1 MDKKIIYLGMVVG
14 ILALS
19 SCERVYQKKDFQ
31 DYSNFI
37 EYSESVI
44 PFYLDMIQKPMYFNF
59 HLTSPQKRKEYE
71 DLAASYCKAKGGDFI
86 KNGPW
91 LYCNS
96 SKDEYMIHETN
107 YGFEVYAKP
116 TKQIEEI
123 ISKGINLMKSER
135 YQKANEVL
143 KKAYEFA
150 KAVNNKHLIGEAA
163 YYIAYND
170 FLASKYFDIDK
181 VFKYIRIAKENG
193 INVSSFISDIRIY
206 TQKILNSVL
215 NKAKSGQKQLALR
228 DLSRAFKIAKLLNDN
243 NLLYTTYYYSGNFY
257 LETGDYDKAIEYLQ
271 QAIALGQ
278 DKPNTLGLLYNLLGQ
293 AYEEKGDLPDAEKY
307 YVESSQIALKNGDTE
322 GAAIPLRHLGD
333 IYYQKGNYQKAYQYH
348 LQALMIRGYKTRKGG
363 ARYGLDLDLYSVGND
378 LYKMNQCKDAVV
390 YLDEAVPY
398 LEKFGIYDTMAKAL
412 YEDISCYKKL
422 GNNEKAKE
430 LFNQYKSI
438 LAQQNML
445 SKFKSLGF

>member
-1 MDKKIIYLGMVVG
+1 MNKKLILGMVIGVV
-14 ILALS
+14 ALT
-19 SCERVYQKKDFQ
+19 SCENVYQKKNFN
-31 DYSNFI
+31 DYKSFI
-37 EYSESVI
+37 EYSKSVI
-44 PFYLDMIQKPMYFNF
+44 PFYLDMIQKPMYFDF
-59 HLTSPQKRKEYE
+59 HLTNPQKRKEYE
-71 DLAASYCKAKGGDFI
+71 DLAASYCKAKDGKFI

-123 ISKGINLMKSER
+123 INKGINLMRSGR
-135 YQKANEVL
+135 YDKAGEVL

-150 KAVNNKHLIGEAA
+150 KVVNNKHLIGEAA

-181 VFKYIRIAKENG
+181 VFKYMTIAQENG
-193 INVSSFISDIRIY
+193 IDVSNFISDIKVY
-206 TQKILNSVL
+206 TQKILNDVL
-215 NKAKSGQKQLALR
+215 NEAKSDQKQLSLD

-243 NLLYTTYYYSGNFY
+243 NLLYTVYYYSGNFY
-257 LETGDYDKAIEYLQ
+257 LETKDYDKAIAYLQ
-271 QAIALGQ
+271 KAIALGQ
-278 DKPNTLGLLYNLLGQ
+278 NKPNTLGLLYNLVGQ

-307 YVESSQIALKNGDTE
+307 YLESSQIALKNGDTE

-348 LQALMIRGYKTRKGG
+348 LQALMTRGYKTRKGG
-363 ARYGLDLDLYSVGND
+363 ARYGLDIDLYNVGKD
-378 LYKMNQCKDAVV
+378 LYKMNQCQNAVV

-412 YEDISCYKKL
+412 YEDISCYQKL
-422 GNNEKAKE
+422 GNNAKAKE
-430 LFNQYKSI
+430 LFDQYKSV

-445 SKFKSLGF
+445 STFKTLGF

>member
-1 MDKKIIYLGMVVG
+1 MNKKLILGMVVG

-19 SCERVYQKKDFQ
+19 SCERVYQKKDFK
-31 DYSNFI
+31 DYSNFV

-59 HLTSPQKRKEYE
+59 HLTNPQKRKEYE
-71 DLAASYCKAKGGDFI
+71 LLASLYCKAKGSDFI

-181 VFKYIRIAKENG
+181 VFKYITIAQENG
-193 INVSSFISDIRIY
+193 INVSSFISDIKIY

-215 NKAKSGQKQLALR
+215 NKANSGQKQLALR

-271 QAIALGQ
+271 QAITLGQ

-293 AYEEKGDLPDAEKY
+293 AYEKKGDLPDAEKY

-363 ARYGLDLDLYSVGND
+363 ARYGLDLDLYNVGND

>member
-1 MDKKIIYLGMVVG
+1 MVIGVV
-14 ILALS
+14 ALT
-19 SCERVYQKKDFQ
+19 SCEKVYQKKNFN
-31 DYSNFI
+31 DYKSFI

-71 DLAASYCKAKGGDFI
+71 DLAASYCKAKVGKFI

-96 SKDEYMIHETN
+96 SKDEYMIHETD

-123 ISKGINLMKSER
+123 ISKGMNLMKSER

-181 VFKYIRIAKENG
+181 VFKYITIAQENG
-193 INVSSFISDIRIY
+193 INVSSFISDIKIY

-215 NKAKSGQKQLALR
+215 NKANSGQKQLALR

-293 AYEEKGDLPDAEKY
+293 AYEKKGDLPDAEKY

-363 ARYGLDLDLYSVGND
+363 ARYGLDLDLYNVGND

-412 YEDISCYKKL
+412 YEDISCYQKL

>member
-1 MDKKIIYLGMVVG
+1 MNKKLILGMVIGVV
-14 ILALS
+14 ALT
-19 SCERVYQKKDFQ
+19 SCEKVYQKKNFN
-31 DYSNFI
+31 DYKSFI

-44 PFYLDMIQKPMYFNF
+44 PFYLDMIQKPMYFDF
-59 HLTSPQKRKEYE
+59 HLTNPQKRKEYE
-71 DLAASYCKAKGGDFI
+71 DLAASYCKAKSGEFI

-123 ISKGINLMKSER
+123 INKGINLMRSER
-135 YQKANEVL
+135 YDKAGEVL

-150 KAVNNKHLIGEAA
+150 KVVNNKHLIGEAA

-181 VFKYIRIAKENG
+181 VFKYITIAQENG
-193 INVSSFISDIRIY
+193 IDVSNFISDIKVY
-206 TQKILNSVL
+206 TQKILNDVL
-215 NKAKSGQKQLALR
+215 NEAKSGQKQLSLD

-243 NLLYTTYYYSGNFY
+243 NLLYTVYYYSGNFY
-257 LETGDYDKAIEYLQ
+257 LETKNYDKAIAYLQ
-271 QAIALGQ
+271 KAIALGQ
-278 DKPNTLGLLYNLLGQ
+278 NKPNTLGLLYNLVGQ

-363 ARYGLDLDLYSVGND
+363 ARYGLDIDLYNVGKD
-378 LYKMNQCKDAVV
+378 LYKMNQCQNAVV

-398 LEKFGIYDTMAKAL
+398 LEKFGIYDMMAKAL
-412 YEDISCYKKL
+412 YKDISCYQKL
-422 GNNEKAKE
+422 GNNAKAKE
-430 LFNQYKSI
+430 LFDQYKSV

-445 SKFKSLGF
+445 STFKTLGF

>member
-1 MDKKIIYLGMVVG
+1 MNKKLILGMVIGVV
-14 ILALS
+14 ALT
-19 SCERVYQKKDFQ
+19 SCEKVYQKKNFN
-31 DYSNFI
+31 DYKSFI
-37 EYSESVI
+37 EYSKSVI
-44 PFYLDMIQKPMYFNF
+44 PFYLDMIQKPMYFDF
-59 HLTSPQKRKEYE
+59 HLTNPQKRKEYE
-71 DLAASYCKAKGGDFI
+71 DLAASYCKAKDAKFI

-123 ISKGINLMKSER
+123 INKGINLMRSER
-135 YQKANEVL
+135 YDKAGEVL

-150 KAVNNKHLIGEAA
+150 KVVNNKHLIGEAA

-181 VFKYIRIAKENG
+181 VFKYITIAQENG
-193 INVSSFISDIRIY
+193 IDVSNFISDIKVY
-206 TQKILNSVL
+206 TQKILNDVL
-215 NKAKSGQKQLALR
+215 NEAKSGQKQLALD

-243 NLLYTTYYYSGNFY
+243 NLLYTVYYYSGNFY
-257 LETGDYDKAIEYLQ
+257 LETKDYDKAIAYLQ
-271 QAIALGQ
+271 KAIALGQ
-278 DKPNTLGLLYNLLGQ
+278 NKPNTLGLLYNLVGQ

-363 ARYGLDLDLYSVGND
+363 ARYGLDIDLYNVGKD
-378 LYKMNQCKDAVV
+378 LYKMNQCQNAVV

-412 YEDISCYKKL
+412 YEDISCYQKL
-422 GNNEKAKE
+422 GNNAKAKE
-430 LFNQYKSI
+430 LFDQYKSV

-445 SKFKSLGF
+445 STFKTLGF

>member
-1 MDKKIIYLGMVVG
+1 MNKKYIYFGMVVG
-14 ILALS
+14 MVALS

-31 DYSNFI
+31 DYSNFVK
-37 EYSESVI
+37 YSESVV
-44 PFYLDMIQKPMYFNF
+44 PFYLDMIQRPMYFNF
-59 HLTSPQKRKEYE
+59 HLTSPEKRKEYE
-71 DLAASYCKAKGGDFI
+71 NLASLYCKAKGGDFV

-96 SKDEYMIHETN
+96 SKDEYMIHETD

-123 ISKGINLMKSER
+123 INKGINLMKSER

-143 KKAYEFA
+143 KKAFEFA
-150 KAVNNKHLIGEAA
+150 NVVGNKHLIGEAA

-170 FLASKYFDIDK
+170 FLSSRYYDIDK
-181 VFKYIRIAKENG
+181 VFKYIRIAQENG
-193 INVSSFISDIRIY
+193 IDISSFINDIKIY

-257 LETGDYDKAIEYLQ
+257 LETGDYDKAIKYLQ

-293 AYEEKGDLPDAEKY
+293 AYEKKGDLPNAEKY
-307 YVESSQIALKNGDTE
+307 YVESSKIALKNGDTE

-363 ARYGLDLDLYSVGND
+363 ARYGLDLDLYNVGND
-378 LYKMNQCKDAVV
+378 LYKMNQCKNAVV

-412 YEDISCYKKL
+412 YEDISCYQKL
-422 GNNEKAKE
+422 GNSEKAKE
-430 LFNQYKSI
+430 LFKQYKNV
-438 LAQQNML
+438 LTQQNML

>member
-1 MDKKIIYLGMVVG
+1 VNKKIIYLGMVVG
-14 ILALS
+14 VVALT
-19 SCERVYQKKDFQ
+19 SCEKVYQKKNFN
-31 DYSNFI
+31 DYKSFI

-71 DLAASYCKAKGGDFI
+71 DLAASYCKAKDGKFI

-96 SKDEYMIHETN
+96 SKDEYMIHETD

-123 ISKGINLMKSER
+123 ISKGMNLMKSER

-181 VFKYIRIAKENG
+181 VFKYITIAKENG
-193 INVSSFISDIRIY
+193 INVSSFISDIKIY

-215 NKAKSGQKQLALR
+215 NKANSGQKQLALR

-271 QAIALGQ
+271 QAITLGQ

-293 AYEEKGDLPDAEKY
+293 AYEKKGDLPDAEKY

-363 ARYGLDLDLYSVGND
+363 ARYGLDLDLYNVGND